1 MAITI
6 IVAGKNDIA
15 CNVLKY
21 LIKKEKEKIAFSFRE
36 KGVLLLRDKNKILAL
51 PNENDDG
58 IDNWQH
64 SFKKTALDN
73 DVEIINLK
81 DAYTIENSIFLS
93 CEFDKIINPNLF
105 ATNKLYNIHFSKLPQ
120 YKGMY
125 TSCLPILFNEKES
138 GVTLHKIDKG
148 IDTGDIIDQI
158 TFPISS
164 SDVALDLYKNYTIF
178 GFSIFVKNIDNLISG
193 NYTSYKQP
201 IENSSY
207 YSLNSVDFNSKI
219 DYRKTAQQIKNQ
231 IHARSFIHFQLPEFE
246 NKKIIRAEIINCKS
260 TGKVSKIVEE
270 TEEYIIINSIDYNV
284 KLYKFVTK

>member
-6 IVAGKNDIA
+6 IVAGKND
-15 CNVLKY
+15 
-21 LIKKEKEKIAFSFRE
+21 
-36 KGVLLLRDKNKILAL
+36 
-51 PNENDDG
+51 
-58 IDNWQH
+58 
-64 SFKKTALDN
+64 
-73 DVEIINLK
+73 
-81 DAYTIENSIFLS
+81 LS

-158 TFPISS
+158 TFPILS
-164 SDVALDLYKNYTIF
+164 SDVALDLYKKYTEF
-178 GFSIFVKNIDNLISG
+178 GFKIFINNIKNLISG
-193 NYTSYKQP
+193 NYTPYKQP

-231 IHARSFIHFQLPEFE
+231 IHARSFIHFQLPKFE

-284 KLYKFVTK
+284 KLYKFVNK

>member
-1 MAITI
+1 MTVTI
-6 IVAGKNDIA
+6 IVAGKNNIA

-21 LIKKEKEKIAFSFRE
+21 LITKEKEKNTFSFHG
-36 KGVLLLRDKNKILAL
+36 KGTYNKTKILAL

-58 IDNWQH
+58 IDNWQY

-73 DVEIINLK
+73 DIEIINLK

-93 CEFDKIINPNLF
+93 CEFDKIIKPNLF
-105 ATNKLYNIHFSKLPQ
+105 ATDKLYNIHFSKLPQ

-125 TSCLPILFNEKES
+125 TSCLPILFNEKQT

-158 TFPISS
+158 TFPILSEY
-164 SDVALDLYKNYTIF
+164 VALDLYKKYTEF
-178 GFSIFVKNIDNLISG
+178 GFKIFINNINNLISG
-193 NYTSYKQP
+193 NYTCNKQP
-201 IENSSY
+201 AENSSY

-231 IHARSFIHFQLPEFE
+231 LHARSFIHFQLPKSK
-246 NKKIIRAEIINCKS
+246 NISIIRAEIINCKS
-260 TGKVSKIVEE
+260 TGKIGEIVEE
-270 TEEYIIINSIDYNV
+270 NDEYIIINSIDYNV
-284 KLYKFVTK
+284 KLYKSI

>member
-1 MAITI
+1 MTVTI
-6 IVAGKNDIA
+6 IVAGKNNIA

-21 LIKKEKEKIAFSFRE
+21 LITKEKEKNTFSFHG
-36 KGVLLLRDKNKILAL
+36 KGTYNKTKILAL

-58 IDNWQH
+58 IDNWQY

-73 DVEIINLK
+73 DIEIINLK

-93 CEFDKIINPNLF
+93 CEFDKIIKPNLF
-105 ATNKLYNIHFSKLPQ
+105 ATDKLYNIHFSKLPQ

-125 TSCLPILFNEKES
+125 TSCLPILFNEKQT

-158 TFPISS
+158 TFPILSEY
-164 SDVALDLYKNYTIF
+164 VALDLYKKYTEF
-178 GFSIFVKNIDNLISG
+178 GFKIFINNINNLISG
-193 NYTSYKQP
+193 NYTCNKQP
-201 IENSSY
+201 AENSSY

-231 IHARSFIHFQLPEFE
+231 LHARSFIHYP
-246 NKKIIRAEIINCKS
+246 IRSPINPY
-260 TGKVSKIVEE
+260 IVPFIRLRS
-270 TEEYIIINSIDYNV
+270 YRVVAYN
-284 KLYKFVTK
+284 FI

>member
-1 MAITI
+1 
-6 IVAGKNDIA
+6 
-15 CNVLKY
+15 
-21 LIKKEKEKIAFSFRE
+21 
-36 KGVLLLRDKNKILAL
+36 
-51 PNENDDG
+51 
-58 IDNWQH
+58 
-64 SFKKTALDN
+64 
-73 DVEIINLK
+73 
-81 DAYTIENSIFLS
+81 
-93 CEFDKIINPNLF
+93 
-105 ATNKLYNIHFSKLPQ
+105 
-120 YKGMY
+120 MY

-164 SDVALDLYKNYTIF
+164 SDVALDLYKNYTTF
-178 GFSIFVKNIDNLISG
+178 GFSIFVNNINNLISG

-246 NKKIIRAEIINCKS
+246 NEKIIRAEIINCKS
-260 TGKVSKIVEE
+260 TGKAGKIVEE

-284 KLYKFVTK
+284 KLYKYTTK

>member
-1 MAITI
+1 MA
-6 IVAGKNDIA
+6 
-15 CNVLKY
+15 
-21 LIKKEKEKIAFSFRE
+21 AF
-36 KGVLLLRDKNKILAL
+36 
-51 PNENDDG
+51 
-58 IDNWQH
+58 
-64 SFKKTALDN
+64 FKKTALDN
-73 DVEIINLK
+73 NIEIINLK

-138 GVTLHKIDKG
+138 GVTLHKIDRG

-158 TFPISS
+158 TFPILS
-164 SDVALDLYKNYTIF
+164 SDVALDLYKKYTDF
-178 GFSIFVKNIDNLISG
+178 GFKIFINNINNLISG

-231 IHARSFIHFQLPEFE
+231 IHARSFIHFQLPKF
-246 NKKIIRAEIINCKS
+246 KDISIIRAEIIDCKS
-260 TGKVSKIVEE
+260 TGKIGEIVEE
-270 TEEYIIINSIDYNV
+270 NDEYIIINSIDYNV
-284 KLYKFVTK
+284 KLFKWV

>member
-1 MAITI
+1 MTVTI
-6 IVAGKNDIA
+6 IVAGKNNIA

-21 LIKKEKEKIAFSFRE
+21 LITKEKEKNTFSFHG
-36 KGVLLLRDKNKILAL
+36 KGTYNKTKILAL

-58 IDNWQH
+58 IDNWQY

-73 DVEIINLK
+73 DIEIINLK

-93 CEFDKIINPNLF
+93 CEFDKIIKPNLF
-105 ATNKLYNIHFSKLPQ
+105 ATDKLYNIHFSKLPQ

-125 TSCLPILFNEKES
+125 TSCLPILFNEKQT

-158 TFPISS
+158 TFPLLSEY
-164 SDVALDLYKNYTIF
+164 VALDLYKKYTEF
-178 GFSIFVKNIDNLISG
+178 GFKIFINNINNLISG
-193 NYTSYKQP
+193 NYTCNKQP
-201 IENSSY
+201 TENSSY

-231 IHARSFIHFQLPEFE
+231 LHARSFIHFQLPKF
-246 NKKIIRAEIINCKS
+246 KDVSIIRAEIINCKS
-260 TGKVSKIVEE
+260 TGKIGEIIEE
-270 TEEYIIINSIDYNV
+270 NDEYIIINSIDYNV
-284 KLYKFVTK
+284 KLYKFIPK

>member
-1 MAITI
+1 MVVTI

-21 LIKKEKEKIAFSFRE
+21 LTTKEKDE
-36 KGVLLLRDKNKILAL
+36 NKILAL
-51 PNENDDG
+51 PNENDSG
-58 IDNWQH
+58 IDNWQK

-73 DVEIINLK
+73 NVKIIDLK
-81 DAYTIENSIFLS
+81 DAYKIENSIFLS

-105 ATNKLYNIHFSKLPQ
+105 ATKKIYNIHFSKLPQ

-125 TSCLPILFNEKES
+125 TSCLPILLNEKET
-138 GVTLHKIDKG
+138 GVTLHEIDKG

-158 TFPISS
+158 TFPILPE
-164 SDVALDLYKNYTIF
+164 DVALDLYKKYTDF
-178 GFSIFVKNIDNLISG
+178 GFKIFINNINKLISG
-193 NYTSYKQP
+193 KYISYKQP

-231 IHARSFIHFQLPEFE
+231 IHARSFIHFQLPKF
-246 NKKIIRAEIINCKS
+246 KDISIIRAEIINCKS
-260 TGKVSKIVEE
+260 MGKIGEIVEE
-270 TEEYIIINSIDYNV
+270 NDEYIIINSIDYNV
-284 KLYKFVTK
+284 KLFKWV

>member
-1 MAITI
+1 MTVTI
-6 IVAGKNDIA
+6 IVAGKNNIA

-21 LIKKEKEKIAFSFRE
+21 LITKEKEKNTFSFHG
-36 KGVLLLRDKNKILAL
+36 KGTYNKTKILAL

-58 IDNWQH
+58 IDNWQY

-73 DVEIINLK
+73 DIEIINLK

-93 CEFDKIINPNLF
+93 CEFDKIIKPNLF
-105 ATNKLYNIHFSKLPQ
+105 ATDKLYNIHFSKLPQ

-125 TSCLPILFNEKES
+125 TSCLPILFNEKQT

-158 TFPISS
+158 TFPILSEY
-164 SDVALDLYKNYTIF
+164 VALDLYKKYTEF
-178 GFSIFVKNIDNLISG
+178 GFKIFINNINNLISG
-193 NYTSYKQP
+193 NYTCNKQP
-201 IENSSY
+201 TENSSY

-231 IHARSFIHFQLPEFE
+231 LHARSFIHFQLPKF
-246 NKKIIRAEIINCKS
+246 KDVSIIRAVIINCKS
-260 TGKVSKIVEE
+260 TGKIGEIIEE
-270 TEEYIIINSIDYNV
+270 NDEYIIINSIDYNV
-284 KLYKFVTK
+284 KLYKFIPK

>member
-1 MAITI
+1 MVVTI

-21 LIKKEKEKIAFSFRE
+21 LITEENEKNTFSFHG
-36 KGVLLLRDKNKILAL
+36 KGIYNKTKILAL

-73 DVEIINLK
+73 NIEIINLK
-81 DAYTIENSIFLS
+81 DAYKIENSIFLS
-93 CEFDKIINPNLF
+93 CEFDKIIKPNLF
-105 ATNKLYNIHFSKLPQ
+105 ATKKLYNIHFSKLPQ

-125 TSCLPILFNEKES
+125 TSCLPILFNEKET
-138 GVTLHKIDKG
+138 GVTLHEIDKG

-158 TFPISS
+158 TFPILPE
-164 SDVALDLYKNYTIF
+164 DVALDLYKKYTEF
-178 GFSIFVKNIDNLISG
+178 GFKIFINNINNLISG
-193 NYTSYKQP
+193 KYISFRKQP

-231 IHARSFIHFQLPEFE
+231 IHARSFIHFQLPKF
-246 NKKIIRAEIINCKS
+246 KDISIIRAEIINCKS
-260 TGKVSKIVEE
+260 TGKIGEIVEE
-270 TEEYIIINSIDYNV
+270 NDEYIIINSIDYNV
-284 KLYKFVTK
+284 KLFKWV

>member
-1 MAITI
+1 MTVTI
-6 IVAGKNDIA
+6 IVAGKNNIA

-21 LIKKEKEKIAFSFRE
+21 LITKEKEKNTFSFHG
-36 KGVLLLRDKNKILAL
+36 KGTYNKTKILAL

-58 IDNWQH
+58 IDNWQY

-73 DVEIINLK
+73 DIEIINLK

-93 CEFDKIINPNLF
+93 CEFDKIIKPNLF
-105 ATNKLYNIHFSKLPQ
+105 ATDKLYNIHFSKLPQ

-125 TSCLPILFNEKES
+125 TSCLPILFNEKQT

-158 TFPISS
+158 TFPILSEY
-164 SDVALDLYKNYTIF
+164 VALDLYKKYTEF
-178 GFSIFVKNIDNLISG
+178 GFKIFINNINNLISG
-193 NYTSYKQP
+193 NYTCNKQP

-231 IHARSFIHFQLPEFE
+231 LHARSFIHFQLPKF
-246 NKKIIRAEIINCKS
+246 KDVSIIRAEIINCKS
-260 TGKVSKIVEE
+260 TGKIGEIIEE
-270 TEEYIIINSIDYNV
+270 NDEYIIINSIDYNV
-284 KLYKFVTK
+284 KLYKFIPK